1 MVIIATGSE
10 VSLALDSVSSL
21 QSKGYDVRV
30 VSMPCREL
38 FMLNTEQY
46 IQSVLPAEV
55 PTLSLEAGV
64 TQGWTGFSNSISSAI
79 GLNRFGASA
88 PGAVVAKKALG

>member
-1 MVIIATGSE
+1 
-10 VSLALDSVSSL
+10 
-21 QSKGYDVRV
+21 
-30 VSMPCREL
+30 MPCREL

-46 IQSVLPAEV
+46 IQSVLPAGI

-79 GLNRFGASA
+79 GLNRLEHQLQEQLLQ
-88 PGAVVAKKALG
+88 KNLG